1 MNKKVKTDEINK
13 KRRKRQIK
21 VQRAIVGIAL
31 DDIRKKRQEKPE
43 FREALVQ
50 QAKREIKD
58 RKQKVNW

>member
-50 QAKREIKD
+50 
-58 RKQKVNW
+58 